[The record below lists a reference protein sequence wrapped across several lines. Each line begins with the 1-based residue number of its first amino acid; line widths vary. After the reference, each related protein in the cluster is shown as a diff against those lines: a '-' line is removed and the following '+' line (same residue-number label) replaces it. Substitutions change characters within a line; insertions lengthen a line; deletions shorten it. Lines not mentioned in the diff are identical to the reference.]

1 MYQYILEEGRD
12 PLFHFTTKYGLKYF
26 VSFRKMSFDNAFFEN
41 LYSVDFGE
49 TNNQKF
55 FNDPE
60 IEITITT
67 IINDYLISNPTLI
80 LHYVC
85 DSVDLKQDFRK
96 KLLDKWYLKTQR
108 NEFCKVNFFYQIPLE
123 NVNYHLGFIF
133 KTDYYE
139 VEEVIDKLNLQLE
152 EFTSLK

>member
-12 PLFHFTTKYGLKYF
+12 PLFYFTTKYSLKYF
-26 VSFRKMSFDNAFFEN
+26 VSFRKMNFDNDFFEN

-60 IEITITT
+60 IEVTITA
-67 IINDYLISNPTLI
+67 IINDYLLTNPNLI
-80 LHYVC
+80 LYYVC
-85 DSVDLKQDFRK
+85 DSVDFKQDFRK
-96 KLLDKWYLKTQR
+96 KLFDKWYIKTQK
-108 NEFCKVNFFYQIPLE
+108 NEFSKVNFLYQIPEE

-133 KTDYYE
+133 KTDYYKLQ
-139 VEEVIDKLNLQLE
+139 EVIEKVNLQLE
-152 EFTSLK
+152 EFTNLK

>member
-1 MYQYILEEGRD
+1 MYQYILKEGRD
-12 PLFHFTTKYGLKYF
+12 PLFYFSTKYGLRYF
-26 VSFRKMSFDNAFFEN
+26 VTFRKMNFDNIFFEN

-60 IEITITT
+60 IEITITA
-67 IINDYLISNPTLI
+67 IINDFLLKNPELI

-96 KLLDKWYLKTQR
+96 KLFDKWYAKTER
-108 NEFCKVNFFYQIPLE
+108 DEFSKINFQYPIPEE
-123 NVNYHLGFIF
+123 NMNYHLGFIF
-133 KTDYYE
+133 KTEFHELEDVLE
-139 VEEVIDKLNLQLE
+139 KVNLKLE
-152 EFTSLK
+152 EFANLK

>member
-12 PLFHFTTKYGLKYF
+12 PLFHFTTKHSLKYF
-26 VSFRKMSFDNAFFEN
+26 VSFRKMNFDNDFFEN

-60 IEITITT
+60 IETTITK
-67 IINDYLISNPTLI
+67 IVNDYLNANPSLI

-85 DSVDLKQDFRK
+85 DSVDFKQDVRN
-96 KLLDKWYLKTQR
+96 KLFDRWYAKTQR
-108 NEFCKVNFFYQIPLE
+108 NEFSKVNFLYQIPQE
-123 NVNYHLGFIF
+123 KVNYHLGFIF
-133 KTDYYE
+133 KTDYFE
-139 VEEVIDKLNLQLE
+139 LEEVIEKVNLQLE
-152 EFTSLK
+152 EFTNLK